1 MFVKKRLKDCHKS
14 TMFSL
19 FVACVISFSF
29 ASSTALADTT
39 QGASDSLI
47 NKPIRH
53 KDSFK
58 ERLQKRKALAEQSN
72 QMPANAEMSMQHDHQ
87 DMPSS
92 MTMPINQEAMTME
105 HEQHIDAKAVPR
117 FWDSMQDSMQSEQE
131 PMHQHMHEKTV
142 LTPETPSPSIFKPI
156 KHTMPSISGDDSGS
170 DGVNKYVCPMHPQI
184 VRDSQGS
191 CPICGM
197 DLVTHKTQSGDVK
210 NPQVFLTTSVI
221 QNMGV
226 RIAPAR
232 KNQLHNHIA
241 TQGLVSADEDRVV
254 NIHPRTAGWIQ
265 RLYPLTEGDRVERK
279 DTLVDFYSPWINEI
293 QLQYIAALE
302 EFDMLSFAPEKA
314 QEINS
319 KVDSLTNSLR
329 LLNVMDM
336 DIMRIRNTRKVQNT
350 IQLLAPLSGVIT
362 DLNIR
367 EGTYLEPYQSM
378 FTIVDLSKVWVMI
391 DIYEHQAVSVRKG
404 QQVSITTPAIP
415 SRKWQAT
422 IDYIYPE
429 VNPETRTL
437 KARITL
443 DNPDEALLLNMYV
456 NVDIAVNHSNHEVLT
471 VPREAVILTG
481 EREVVIKALGNGH
494 FQPFD
499 VKTGLRDNDNIEIIS
514 GLSEHDEV
522 VISGQFL
529 IDSESSLQASFLR
542 LSQ

>member
-1 MFVKKRLKDCHKS
+1 MFVKKLLKDCHKN

-19 FVACVISFSF
+19 FAASVISISI
-29 ASSTALADTT
+29 APSTALADTT
-39 QGASDSLI
+39 QTATDSSI
-47 NKPIRH
+47 DKPIRH

-72 QMPANAEMSMQHDHQ
+72 QMPANTDMSMQHEHQ

-92 MTMPINQEAMTME
+92 MTMPVNQESMAME
-105 HEQHIDAKAVPR
+105 HEQHIDSKAVPR
-117 FWDSMQDSMQSEQE
+117 FWDSMQSEPE
-131 PMHQHMHEKTV
+131 SMHQHNPEKTV
-142 LTPETPSPSIFKPI
+142 LTPEKPSPSVFKPI
-156 KHTMPSISGDDSGS
+156 KHAMPSISADDSGT
-170 DGVNKYVCPMHPQI
+170 DGSNKYVCPMHPQI
-184 VRDSQGS
+184 VRDTQGS

-197 DLVTHKTQSGDVK
+197 DLVTHKNQSGDVK

-226 RIAPAR
+226 RIAPVR

-293 QLQYIAALE
+293 QLEYIAALE

-336 DIMRIRNTRKVQNT
+336 DIMRIRNTRKVLNT

-362 DLNIR
+362 DLNVR

-415 SRKWQAT
+415 SRKWQAN

-456 NVDIAVNHSNHEVLT
+456 NVDIAVSHSNHEVLT
-471 VPREAVILTG
+471 VPRESVIVTG

-494 FQPFD
+494 FQPVD
-499 VKTGLRDNDNIEIIS
+499 VKTGIRDNDNIEIIS
-514 GLSEHDEV
+514 GLNEQDEV